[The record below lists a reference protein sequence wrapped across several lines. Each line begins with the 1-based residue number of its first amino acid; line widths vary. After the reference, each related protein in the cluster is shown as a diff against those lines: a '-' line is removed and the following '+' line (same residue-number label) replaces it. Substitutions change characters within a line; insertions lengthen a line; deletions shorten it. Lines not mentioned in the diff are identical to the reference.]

1 MFLCPLSVAGYAC
14 SPEECKLPNCY
25 CAGQSGP
32 IPVEEIPQ
40 FVLFTHDDITGEEST
55 SLMNQAR
62 EGIINPNGCRA
73 PATFFTMGAY
83 TDCDYVRKAFD
94 EGDEIACHTVS
105 HEAMGMDY
113 KDIEAEIVGQ
123 REWLINQCGMSPDD
137 VVGHR
142 SPYLVN
148 NPQHRQALKKG
159 GFLYDSTISEHW
171 PNQGLSNSEPGTTSP
186 DGGSRL
192 WPYTMD
198 YGIAQNC
205 RWTGN
210 LCKEDESY
218 EGLWEVPVWVIQN
231 DNYPENAFALDPCD
245 GKKPKECDPVELL
258 KFNFLKAYNGNR
270 APVPVYVHSFWLVE
284 KQSMSALKTF
294 FKWITDNYPDA
305 YFVTMHQLVQW
316 MQNPVPKSK
325 MGDWLGCVPGGKAA
339 KANTPAS
346 EIEDP
351 VAPSEIAPALPIA
364 NTPSLPLVNGS
375 QTEEGSVPDAMQPTT
390 EQAVEQVETG
400 IETQNA
406 VSPVAEAAIEEA
418 IQAPDSLKID
428 AQAVSVD
435 SGTSPIPPSAQSTV
449 QSSAAAHANLI
460 LTAFTFILSVVLV

>member
-1 MFLCPLSVAGYAC
+1 MPD
-14 SPEECKLPNCY
+14 CY

-40 FVLFTHDDITGEEST
+40 FILFTHDDITGEEST
-55 SLMNQAR
+55 SLMNEAR

-113 KDIEAEIVGQ
+113 KGIEAEIAGQ

-148 NPQHRQALKKG
+148 NPQHRQALAKG

-171 PNQGLSNSEPGTTSP
+171 PNQGLFNSEPRTTSP

-198 YGIAQNC
+198 YGVAQNC

-210 LCKEDESY
+210 LCKEDEVY

-258 KFNFLKAYNGNR
+258 KFNFLKSYNGNK
-270 APVPVYVHSFWLVE
+270 APVPVFVHSFWLVE
-284 KQSMSALKTF
+284 KRSMSAVKTF

-305 YFVTMHQLVQW
+305 YFVTMHQLIQW
-316 MQNPVPKSK
+316 MKNPVPKSK

-339 KANTPAS
+339 KANIPAS
-346 EIEDP
+346 EIEAP
-351 VAPSEIAPALPIA
+351 VVPPTIAPTL
-364 NTPSLPLVNGS
+364 
-375 QTEEGSVPDAMQPTT
+375 PDANVPTLPDSNVPNLPVETVPPTPDLIIT
-390 EQAVEQVETG
+390 EAIEPTVDQAIEQVESAADTG
-400 IETQNA
+400 DA
-406 VSPVAEAAIEEA
+406 VSPVMGASSEEA
-418 IQAPDSLKID
+418 NPVPVSSEID
-428 AQAVSVD
+428 AQTI
-435 SGTSPIPPSAQSTV
+435 SGANETLPNPPSAESTAQSP
-449 QSSAAAHANLI
+449 AAAQANFNLASLI
-460 LTAFTFILSVVLV
+460 FIAALLFATL